1 MTYNIEFQ
9 IAALAFAIL
18 ITVHFFRNRR
28 EWTTDSRIFA
38 NLAIFTIFL
47 TIDDIICPILLVTPE
62 IDVGWK
68 LFSGRL
74 YLILMIQCMTSL
86 VQYTICVSLNQE
98 TIREKLFI
106 IIRIGAVVIALFTLF
121 LPLHYAGGKG
131 AHIYGYAQ
139 DLLYLIGGLV
149 VFFVLIYA
157 ILNRKKIPR
166 NKIMPLYAYVVIEG
180 LTALIENQNKGILL
194 TSISLVFVLFL
205 IYFTLQDPK
214 IKMIEDRDRKLMQT
228 INEMLFTLARS
239 VDAKDHY
246 TAGHSLRVAEYAK
259 LIAQKL
265 SYTPE
270 RQMMI
275 YQAGLLHDVGKIG
288 IPDAVLNKKDRLTYE
303 EYLQIK
309 NHTTIGADILKN
321 TESLPEAE
329 NVAHY
334 HHERFDGSGYPEML
348 KGYEIPES
356 ARITAIADTFDAM
369 TLKRVYR
376 ENVYTKEEAAD
387 EIKRC
392 SGSQFDPQIAQVF
405 IDAILA
411 GEVDEIM
418 GKYV

>member
-121 LPLHYAGGKG
+121 LPLHYEGGEG

-139 DLLYLIGGLV
+139 DLLYIIGGLV
-149 VFFVLIYA
+149 VFFVLIFA
-157 ILNRKKIPR
+157 ILNRKKIPK

-259 LIAQKL
+259 LIAKKL
-265 SYTPE
+265 SYSPE
-270 RQMMI
+270 KQMMI

-309 NHTTIGADILKN
+309 SHTTIGADILKN

-334 HHERFDGSGYPEML
+334 HHERFDGNGYPEML

-376 ENVYTKEEAAD
+376 ENIYTKEEAAA

-418 GKYV
+418 KKYV

>member
-1 MTYNIEFQ
+1 MNYNIEFQ

-18 ITVHFFRNRR
+18 ITVHFFKNRR
-28 EWTTDSRIFA
+28 EWTTDNKIFA

-98 TIREKLFI
+98 TIRERLFI
-106 IIRIGAVVIALFTLF
+106 IIRIGAVVIALISLF

-139 DLLYLIGGLV
+139 DLLYIIGGLV

-180 LTALIENQNKGILL
+180 LTTLIENQNKGILL

-214 IKMIEDRDRKLMQT
+214 IKMIEERDRKLIQT

-321 TESLPEAE
+321 TESFPEAE

-334 HHERFDGSGYPEML
+334 HHERFDGNGYPEML

-376 ENVYTKEEAAD
+376 ENVYTKKEAID

-418 GKYV
+418 KKYV

>member
-1 MTYNIEFQ
+1 MNYNIEFQ

-18 ITVHFFRNRR
+18 IAVHFFKNRR
-28 EWTTDSRIFA
+28 EWTIDNKIFA

-62 IDVGWK
+62 VDVSWK

-98 TIREKLFI
+98 TVRNKLFI
-106 IIRIGAVVIALFTLF
+106 LIRIGAVVIALSSLF
-121 LPLHYAGGKG
+121 LPLHYSGGEG

-139 DLLYLIGGLV
+139 DLLYIIGGLV

-157 ILNRKKIPR
+157 IVNRKKIPK

-180 LTALIENQNKGILL
+180 ITTLIENQNKGILL

-214 IKMIEDRDRKLMQT
+214 IKMIEERDRKLMQT

-259 LIAQKL
+259 LISQKL
-265 SYTPE
+265 SYPPE
-270 RQMMI
+270 KQSMI

-334 HHERFDGSGYPEML
+334 HHERFDGNGYPEML

-376 ENVYTKEEAAD
+376 ENVYTKEEAIE
-387 EIKRC
+387 EIRKC
-392 SGSQFDPQIAQVF
+392 SGSQFDPHIAQVF

-418 GKYV
+418 KKYV

>member
-1 MTYNIEFQ
+1 MNYNIEFQ

-18 ITVHFFRNRR
+18 ITVHFFKNRR
-28 EWTTDSRIFA
+28 EWTTDSKIFA

-98 TIREKLFI
+98 TIRERLFI
-106 IIRIGAVVIALFTLF
+106 IIRIVAVVIALISLF

-139 DLLYLIGGLV
+139 DLLYIIGGLV
-149 VFFVLIYA
+149 VFFVLIFA
-157 ILNRKKIPR
+157 ILNRKKIPK

-180 LTALIENQNKGILL
+180 LTALIENQNKGLLL

-214 IKMIEDRDRKLMQT
+214 IKMIEERDRKLIQT

-334 HHERFDGSGYPEML
+334 HHERFDGNGYPEML

-376 ENVYTKEEAAD
+376 ESVYTKEEAID

-392 SGSQFDPQIAQVF
+392 SGSQFDPHIAQVF

-418 GKYV
+418 KKYV